1 MLAEIAFNLSRG
13 CGNPTGFS
21 NLQRGDVVVD
31 FGCGGGIDVI
41 LAANKVGSE
50 GRVIGIDFSD
60 QMIGRAKQAAVEAGL
75 HDRDIH
81 FHVADL
87 EKSQLLS
94 GCADVVLSNCVINL
108 CPDKDAV
115 YQEVFRILKPGGQ
128 AAISDIVIT
137 EHIAS
142 ELRYKFQSAWSGC
155 LGGAIT
161 EHNYWQAISNAGF
174 SEVQRVARH
183 SLTPEELQAMAACP
197 GEDFCPPPSESDLA
211 LIEGKVA
218 SIKFTA
224 AKPLIT
230 ASYVGDQA
238 LVRATPTYNSVKS
251 FENHSDLL
259 AEYTVKP

>member
-1 MLAEIAFNLSRG
+1 MLPEIAFNLSRG

-50 GRVIGIDFSD
+50 GRVIGIDFTN
-60 QMIGRAKQAAVEAGL
+60 QMIGRAKQALFEAGL
-75 HDRDIH
+75 QDRDIH
-81 FHVADL
+81 LLVVDL
-87 EKSQLLS
+87 EKSQLP
-94 GCADVVLSNCVINL
+94 GAGADVVVSNCVINL

-115 YQEVFRILKPGGQ
+115 YQEAFRILKPGGQ

-142 ELRYKFQSAWSGC
+142 ELRDKFQSAWSGC
-155 LGGAIT
+155 LGGAII
-161 EHNYWQAISNAGF
+161 ERNYWQAVRNAGF
-174 SEVQRVARH
+174 SEVQIVARH
-183 SLTPEELQAMAACP
+183 NLTPDELQAMACCP

-211 LIEGKVA
+211 LVEGKVA

-224 AKPLIT
+224 SKPL
-230 ASYVGDQA
+230 
-238 LVRATPTYNSVKS
+238 PT
-251 FENHSDLL
+251 
-259 AEYTVKP
+259 

>member
-1 MLAEIAFNLSRG
+1 MLPEIAFNLSRG

-21 NLQRGDVVVD
+21 NLQCGDMVVD

-50 GRVIGIDFSD
+50 GRVIGIDFTD
-60 QMIGRAKQAAVEAGL
+60 QMIVRAKQATVEAGL
-75 HDRDIH
+75 QGRDIH

-87 EKSQLLS
+87 EKSHLPG
-94 GCADVVLSNCVINL
+94 GCADVVVSNCVINL

-115 YQEVFRILKPGGQ
+115 YQEAFRILKPGGQ
-128 AAISDIVIT
+128 VAISDIVIT

-161 EHNYWQAISNAGF
+161 ERNYWQAVRNAGF
-174 SEVQRVARH
+174 IEVQIVARH
-183 SLTPEELQAMAACP
+183 NLTPEELQAMACCP
-197 GEDFCPPPSESDLA
+197 GEDFCPLPNESDIA
-211 LIEGKVA
+211 LVEGKVA

-224 AKPLIT
+224 AKSL
-230 ASYVGDQA
+230 
-238 LVRATPTYNSVKS
+238 PT
-251 FENHSDLL
+251 
-259 AEYTVKP
+259 